1 MELTEIIVATK
12 SPDTMD
18 FLSSKSQKA
27 VSYENGKTFG
37 EYLAG
42 YSSEQ
47 SDFESKKAADSEN
60 EISSNVPLSE
70 KTQER
75 VAEKTSEPEKKLSD
89 KNEKVSETEK
99 DEEKSDNQVYYSLN
113 LMKEENSRAGSVEAG
128 SLVKEM
134 GAVSDSILE
143 RISSMDDES
152 RAEMLTSFKE
162 IKIDEDFE
170 FEDVSDDLLALE
182 NAQSLS
188 VSDPES
194 FLNEIKVSPSLE
206 DEISFAS
213 DKNQKT
219 ESDFDR
225 LKSKITVTDLRTQT
239 EKPENTV
246 FEDKNTEKVK
256 VTMTGNDSA
265 TIEMNLGQ
273 NQQNAVSNVLTSNAQ
288 VSSSDGST
296 FQAMLNNQI
305 QANASE
311 IVKTGNIILKDNNK
325 GTINLVLHPD
335 DLGNVRLTL
344 SMDGDKVTGHIAVN
358 TKEAME
364 VFKNNAETLREAFIK
379 NGFENASFDVSFGNG
394 SFGDGQY
401 KQAENQRDQNSFFAR
416 REYGSLNEVI
426 DASSE
431 GISEEI
437 NDFRKNGIN
446 IVA

>member
-75 VAEKTSEPEKKLSD
+75 VAEKTSEPEKKLFD

-99 DEEKSDNQVYYSLN
+99 DEEKSENQVYYSLN

-194 FLNEIKVSPSLE
+194 FLNEINVSPSLE
-206 DEISFAS
+206 DEITVAS

>member
-12 SPDTMD
+12 SPETKD

-27 VSYENGKTFG
+27 VSYEKGKTFS

-42 YSSEQ
+42 YSTEQ
-47 SDFESKKAADSEN
+47 SDIESKKAADNEN
-60 EISSNVPLSE
+60 ETSSNVPLSE

-75 VAEKTSEPEKKLSD
+75 VTEKTSEPEKKLSD
-89 KNEKVSETEK
+89 RNEKVSETEK
-99 DEEKSDNQVYYSLN
+99 SEEKPENKVYYALN
-113 LMKEENSRAGSVEAG
+113 LMKEENSRAGSVDAE
-128 SLVKEM
+128 SLVKEIS
-134 GAVSDSILE
+134 AVSDSILE
-143 RISSMDDES
+143 RISSLEDES
-152 RAEMLTSFKE
+152 RAEELASFKE
-162 IKIDEDFE
+162 IKVEEDFE
-170 FEDVSDDLLALE
+170 FEDVSDELLALE

-188 VSDPES
+188 VSDPGS
-194 FLNEIKVSPSLE
+194 FLNEYKNSLPVKEEIASVSE
-206 DEISFAS
+206 
-213 DKNQKT
+213 KNQKN

-225 LKSKITVTDLRTQT
+225 LKSKITVTDLRTQS
-239 EKPENTV
+239 EKPEITLT
-246 FEDKNTEKVK
+246 EDKNTEKFK

-273 NQQNAVSNVLTSNAQ
+273 TQTNAASDVLTSNAQ

-394 SFGDGQY
+394 NFGDGQY

-426 DASSE
+426 DAGSE